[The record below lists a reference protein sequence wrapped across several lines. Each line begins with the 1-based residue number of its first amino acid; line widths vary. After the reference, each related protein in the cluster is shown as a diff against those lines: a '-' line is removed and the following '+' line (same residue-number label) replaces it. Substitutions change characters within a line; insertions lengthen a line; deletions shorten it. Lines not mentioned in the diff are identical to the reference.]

1 MKIRKELPSLA
12 LIAMPLIYLGIIW
25 QKLPEEVPIHWNALG
40 EIDGYG
46 SKFTLLLLPILMP
59 GLTYLT
65 FALIQRFT
73 AIEQVAKMG
82 KKLNTLKFLIVL
94 FMSVLCMLI
103 IHSSKEGLVGQP
115 TFVFVSLGLLFTVF
129 GNFFRTIQPNY
140 FLGIRTPWT
149 LKSAI
154 VWKSTHEFA
163 GKLWFVGGLIIA
175 LIALLSSSR
184 IASFSIIGIVIL
196 ITLVPLIYSYLE
208 SKKQTK

>member
-1 MKIRKELPSLA
+1 MNFKKEIPRFI
-12 LIAMPLIYLGIIW
+12 LILVPFLYLGIIW
-25 QKLPEEVPIHWNALG
+25 SSLPQEVPIHWNALG

-46 SKFTLLLLPILMP
+46 SKYTLLLLPILMP

-82 KKLNTLKFLIVL
+82 KKLNTLKFLILL

>member
-82 KKLNTLKFLIVL
+82 KKLNTLKFLILL